1 MEVSGALN
9 AHRFVFVSFS
19 PLREVLL
26 LWATSSAACGGRK
39 VPAIVHVGKC
49 NEEDEGRGGMRSGE
63 IDLVFFGFLCIYF
76 IDRYGV
82 LYLGLLL
89 VTGDKG

>member
-1 MEVSGALN
+1 LGDEFRCVWGKEGA
-9 AHRFVFVSFS
+9 RGS
-19 PLREVLL
+19 
-26 LWATSSAACGGRK
+26 ACGEG
-39 VPAIVHVGKC
+39 

-89 VTGDKG
+89 VTGDNG